1 MAALV
6 IRGAH
11 VADGTGDPLFAA
23 DVAIENGRIAEIGPH
38 LTGERTIEATGLVLA
53 PGFVDMHAHSD
64 LALLTEPAHEAKVT
78 QGVTCEVIGQDGLS
92 YAPVNDETLA
102 QIRQQ
107 IAGWNGDPDGFDWN
121 WRSVGQYLDRLDEGI
136 AVNACYL
143 VPQGSV
149 RMLAMGWDDRPATA
163 DELARQSQLV
173 AEAMAEGAVGMSSGL
188 TYSPGM
194 YANTAELTELCRI
207 VAALGGYYSPHHRSY
222 GAGALAAYAEMVGVS
237 QESGCPLH
245 LAHAT
250 MNFAVNAGRAPELLA
265 LLDDAIAHGCDI
277 TLDSYPYL
285 PGSTTLA
292 ALLPSWA
299 SAGGPD
305 AILARL
311 ADDDAA
317 ERIRHSLESEGSDGC
332 HGVPVEW
339 ETIQVAGVRDP
350 ALSGRVGL
358 TIAAIAEAE
367 RRSPFAVYRDQLLAD
382 RLGTAILQHVGHEE
396 NVRAIMA
403 HHAHTGGS
411 DGLLTGAKPHPRAWG
426 TFPRYLARYVRE
438 LGVLTLPE
446 CVAHLTGRPARR
458 LRLARR
464 GLVRTGYHA
473 DLVLFDPVAVRD
485 TATFAEP
492 RRRPDGIPYVFVGG
506 TAVVADGTPT
516 GALPGRSLR
525 HTADGTF

>member
-1 MAALV
+1 MV
-6 IRGAH
+6 
-11 VADGTGDPLFAA
+11 
-23 DVAIENGRIAEIGPH
+23 RI
-38 LTGERTIEATGLVLA
+38 
-53 PGFVDMHAHSD
+53 
-64 LALLTEPAHEAKVT
+64 
-78 QGVTCEVIGQDGLS
+78 
-92 YAPVNDETLA
+92 
-102 QIRQQ
+102 
-107 IAGWNGDPDGFDWN
+107 
-121 WRSVGQYLDRLDEGI
+121 
-136 AVNACYL
+136 
-143 VPQGSV
+143 
-149 RMLAMGWDDRPATA
+149 
-163 DELARQSQLV
+163 
-173 AEAMAEGAVGMSSGL
+173 
-188 TYSPGM
+188 
-194 YANTAELTELCRI
+194 
-207 VAALGGYYSPHHRSY
+207 
-222 GAGALAAYAEMVGVS
+222 S

-277 TLDSYPYL
+277 SLDSYPYL

-311 ADDDAA
+311 ADDEAA
-317 ERIRHSLESEGSDGC
+317 ERIRRALETEGSDGC

-339 ETIQVAGVRDP
+339 ETIQLAGVRDP
-350 ALSGRVGL
+350 ALSAQVGL
-358 TIAAIAEAE
+358 TIAALAAAQS
-367 RRSPFAVYRDQLLAD
+367 RAPFAVYRELLLAD
-382 RLGTAILQHVGHEE
+382 RLGTAILHHVGHEE

-403 HHAHTGGS
+403 HRAHTGGS
-411 DGLLTGAKPHPRAWG
+411 DGLLTGAKPHPRGWG

-464 GLVRTGYHA
+464 GLVREGYHA
-473 DLVLFDPVAVRD
+473 DLVLFDPAGVRD
-485 TATFAEP
+485 TATFEEP
-492 RRRPDGIPYVFVGG
+492 RRRPEGIPYVFTGG

-525 HTADGTF
+525 HTAGGTI